1 MAARKIEYLAEI
13 NCAIGLTGNLTRNDP
28 KRPKCVDN
36 GLCLSLKY
44 AEGVHKFQPRV
55 LQPWVN
61 DRPRR
66 RTLKEFARCL
76 ANAFSVS

>member
-55 LQPWVN
+55 ASTLGKRQATTTNSEGVREVSRQRLQ
-61 DRPRR
+61 R
-66 RTLKEFARCL
+66 
-76 ANAFSVS
+76 